1 MDNDGFTKVM
11 LSYYNRIYLFHLE
24 WADIIE
30 RTLES
35 KPFSNRLTRRE
46 DFRTNCELIL
56 DSEAEIIGN
65 ESNLEGLKPYLYGYY
80 GFTVRKLE

>member
-1 MDNDGFTKVM
+1 MNDDGYTKVM

-30 RTLES
+30 KNLDS
-35 KPFSNRLTRRE
+35 KPLASRLSKRE

-56 DSEAEIIGN
+56 DSEAEIIDPKGT
-65 ESNLEGLKPYLYGYY
+65 NLDKFKPFLYGYY
-80 GFTVRKLE
+80 GFSVSIS